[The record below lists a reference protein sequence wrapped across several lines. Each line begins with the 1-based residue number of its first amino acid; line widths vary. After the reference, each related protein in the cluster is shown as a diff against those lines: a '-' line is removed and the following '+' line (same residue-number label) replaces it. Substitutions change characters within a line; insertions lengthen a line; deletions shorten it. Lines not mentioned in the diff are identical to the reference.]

1 MTPSSPRKPDRTWT
15 PVALPDVPPPVGAY
29 SPAVRA
35 GDFLYV
41 SGQVPR
47 DMKSGA
53 TIGSDVVEQT
63 RAVIRNL
70 EAVLAAGGAG
80 LSDVVS
86 VTVYLADPDLWT
98 TFNMVYKEVMP
109 APFPTRTAI
118 GASLRGFL
126 VEISAVAYI
135 GKR

>member
-1 MTPSSPRKPDRTWT
+1 MSPSSSPARRWT
-15 PVALPDVPPPVGAY
+15 PVTLPDVPPPVGAY

-53 TIGSDVVEQT
+53 TIGADVVEQT
-63 RAVIRNL
+63 RQVVRNL
-70 EAVLAAGGAG
+70 ETVLAAGGAS
-80 LSDVVS
+80 LADVVS

-98 TFNMVYKEVMP
+98 SFNTVYRELMP
-109 APFPTRTAI
+109 APYPTRTAI

-135 GKR
+135 GRR